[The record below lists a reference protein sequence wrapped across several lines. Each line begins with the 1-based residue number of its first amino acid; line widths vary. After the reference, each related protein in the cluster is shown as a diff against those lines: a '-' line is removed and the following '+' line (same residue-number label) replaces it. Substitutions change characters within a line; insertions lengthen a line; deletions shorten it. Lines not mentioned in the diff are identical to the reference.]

1 MQNQVYKSVELTGS
15 SSTTMEEAVQNA
27 VARAAATIRQ
37 MSWFEVVETRGTI
50 ENGKV
55 SAWQVTVKVG
65 FALEDA

>member
-1 MQNQVYKSVELTGS
+1 
-15 SSTTMEEAVQNA
+15 MEEAVQNA